1 MAKHLDRDDE
11 CPDFLYR
18 LTPKEEKEVRAALP
32 KGLPDLG
39 RMEAVLAPPFAWGN
53 SPWAWVLV
61 AALFLPWVVLIPVL
75 VERNPPKGED
85 AEREQMSARGIMIAS
100 GGVGAASLAVAGFLA
115 LRPWVKRGEQW
126 VFFEEGVIRL
136 SWGGKPLV
144 FPWGEFKARKTITR
158 PDGGQYEFA
167 AEEVKPVRIWIN
179 RWVASRSLVDTL
191 LDRHIVA
198 VGPRVLRRIDAG
210 ESVKFGR
217 FKVSKEGLSFKKELL
232 PWDALDR
239 VEADSTKEGQWHPRL
254 VVYAGERR
262 PWAQVDLAD
271 EGWNAWLM
279 MWLVRK
285 LKRGAVKNYEALRY
299 VMA

>member
-1 MAKHLDRDDE
+1 
-11 CPDFLYR
+11 
-18 LTPKEEKEVRAALP
+18 
-32 KGLPDLG
+32 
-39 RMEAVLAPPFAWGN
+39 MEAVLAPPFAWGN

-61 AALFLPWVVLIPVL
+61 AALFLPWVVLIPVF
-75 VERNPPKGED
+75 VDRNPPKVGED
-85 AEREQMSARGIMIAS
+85 AERERMFARGIMIAA
-100 GGVGAASLAVAGFLA
+100 GVVGVGSLAVAAFLF

-126 VFFEEGVIRL
+126 VFFEEGVVRL

-144 FPWGEFKARKTITR
+144 FPWGGFKARKTITH
-158 PDGGQYEFA
+158 PDGSQYEFA

-179 RWVASRSLVDTL
+179 RWVASRNLVDTL

-198 VGPRVLRRIDAG
+198 VGPGQLRRIDAG

-217 FKVSKEGLSFKKELL
+217 FKVSKEGLSFKKEQL

-254 VVYAGERR
+254 AVCAGERR

-285 LKRGAVKNYEALRY
+285 LKRGAVKNFEALRY